1 MRVLSGWTGCLQQWS
16 NFEGYFKSFEAAA
29 NVLAET
35 ERGSKGGK
43 GLEIAIKVDLKAD
56 DMRLLNRVKQKIKK
70 KVEII
75 SIK

>member
-1 MRVLSGWTGCLQQWS
+1 MEVGHLPKEISKVISNVLK
-16 NFEGYFKSFEAAA
+16 EFKVEAAA

-43 GLEIAIKVDLKAD
+43 GLEITIKVDLKAD
-56 DMRLLNRVKQKIKK
+56 DMRLLNRLKQKINK